1 LFMNVIRFIKM
12 NVSFGD
18 DSPHINNNEDA
29 NVDQLNYKMNLFDL
43 EDRDEINDKPHA
55 INKNQI
61 EDEPSAKIM
70 LKYLTTR

>member
-1 LFMNVIRFIKM
+1 M

-29 NVDQLNYKMNLFDL
+29 NVDQLNDKMNLFNF
-43 EDRDEINDKPHA
+43 EDRYDINDKPPA

>member
-1 LFMNVIRFIKM
+1 M

-29 NVDQLNYKMNLFDL
+29 NVDQLNDKMNLFNF
-43 EDRDEINDKPHA
+43 EDRYDINDEPPA

>member
-1 LFMNVIRFIKM
+1 M

-61 EDEPSAKIM
+61 EDESSAKIM